1 VQIVVQAVMANQ
13 THYIT
18 PDPITFEE
26 IENMLSSGQPVSIST
41 EALALIEKCRN
52 YLDNK
57 IETQID
63 PIYGITTGFGSLCN
77 RSISKDDLS
86 QLQVNLVLSHA
97 CGIGQP
103 VDPEIVRIMLL
114 LKAYGLALGNSG
126 VQTETVQRLLDLYN
140 HNILPEVRQLGS
152 LGASGDL
159 APLAHLVLPLLGKGK
174 VLYRDKWQNAADIL
188 EQFGYSEI
196 HLKSK
201 EGLALL
207 NGTQFMSAHGV
218 YVLLKAFK
226 LLRLADITGAISL
239 EAYNG
244 RLDPFL
250 AKLHEIRPHPGQI
263 ETALNIRNLLNG
275 SRLIGKTGKAVQ
287 DPYSF
292 RCIPQV
298 HGAVKDTVRYAAEV
312 IFREINS
319 VTDNPTIFPD
329 DDLIL
334 SGGNFHGEPLAFVLD
349 YISIALAELG
359 NIAERRLYRLIA
371 GQRGLPEFL
380 VAHPGLN
387 SGFMIT
393 QYAAASVV
401 SQNKQ
406 LCTPSSVD
414 SINSSNE
421 QEDHVSM
428 GANAATKAL
437 RVVNNVENIL
447 AIELMAGCQALEF
460 RGIGNTSPFLQ
471 SVVNEYRRTVP
482 YVEDDVLMYE
492 LIDNS
497 VQFIRN
503 RKFHLPE

>member
-1 VQIVVQAVMANQ
+1 MANQ
-13 THYIT
+13 TFFIT
-18 PDPITFEE
+18 PAPISFEQ
-26 IENMLSSGQPVSIST
+26 IENMLAPETQLALST
-41 EALALIEKCRN
+41 ESIANIEKCRN
-52 YLDNK
+52 YLDHK
-57 IETQID
+57 IETHQD

-77 RSISKDDLS
+77 RAISNDDLS
-86 QLQVNLVLSHA
+86 QLQVNLVISHA
-97 CGIGQP
+97 CGIGQVVEP
-103 VDPEIVRIMLL
+103 DIVRLMLI
-114 LKAYGLALGNSG
+114 LKAYALSLGNSG

-140 HNILPEVRQLGS
+140 NNILPEVRQLGS

-159 APLAHLVLPLLGKGK
+159 APLAHLVLPLLGTGN
-174 VLYRDKWQNAADIL
+174 VLYADKLQPANEVL
-188 EQFGYSEI
+188 KKHMLTPVS
-196 HLKSK
+196 LKSK

-218 YVLLKAFK
+218 LVLLKAFK

-239 EAYNG
+239 EAFNG
-244 RLDPFL
+244 RIEPFHSL
-250 AKLHEIRPHPGQI
+250 IHQIRPHPGQI
-263 ETALNIRNLLNG
+263 ETARNIRAILQG
-275 SRLIGKTGKAVQ
+275 SQLIENPGKAVQ

-298 HGAVKDTVRYAAEV
+298 HGAAKDTVNYAAEV
-312 IFREINS
+312 ILREINS

-329 DDLIL
+329 EDLIL

-349 YISIALAELG
+349 FISIALAELG

-380 VAHPGLN
+380 AASPGLN
-387 SGFMIT
+387 SGFMIP

-414 SINSSNE
+414 SITSSNE

-437 RVVNNVENIL
+437 RVVRNVENIL
-447 AIELMAGCQALEF
+447 AIELMAACQALEF
-460 RGIGNTSPFLQ
+460 RGISKTSPFLQ
-471 SVVNEYRRTVP
+471 SIINDYRQTVP
-482 YVEDDVLMYE
+482 FVEKDMLMYE
-492 LIDNS
+492 LMDHS
-497 VQFIRN
+497 LEFIHN
-503 RKFHLPE
+503 HHFHLPG

>member
-1 VQIVVQAVMANQ
+1 MAQ
-13 THYIT
+13 QPFFIT
-18 PDPITFEE
+18 PAPLTFEQ
-26 IENMLSSGQPVSIST
+26 IENMLVKGQNIALSPESI
-41 EALALIEKCRN
+41 ALVEKCRN
-52 YLDNK
+52 YLDRK
-57 IETQID
+57 IETQNE
-63 PIYGITTGFGSLCN
+63 PVYGITTGFGSLCN
-77 RSISKDDLS
+77 RSISRDDLS
-86 QLQVNLVLSHA
+86 QLQVNLVISHA
-97 CGIGQP
+97 CGIGDP
-103 VDPEIVRIMLL
+103 VEPDIVKLMLL
-114 LKAYGLALGNSG
+114 LKAHALSLGKSG
-126 VQTETVQRLLDLYN
+126 VQTSTVQRLLDLFNY
-140 HNILPEVRQLGS
+140 NILPEVRQLGS

-159 APLAHLVLPLLGKGK
+159 APLAHLVLPLLDTGK
-174 VLYRDKWQNAADIL
+174 VLYNDKWQPASGVLRELGLPAIN
-188 EQFGYSEI
+188 
-196 HLKSK
+196 LKSK

-207 NGTQFMSAHGV
+207 NGTQFMSAHAV
-218 YVLLKAFK
+218 MVLLKAFK

-244 RLDPFL
+244 RLDPFHS
-250 AKLHEIRPHPGQI
+250 KIHEIRPHPGQI
-263 ETALNIRNLLNG
+263 DTARNIRSILKG
-275 SRLIGKTGKAVQ
+275 SQLIDQPGKAVQ

-298 HGAVKDTVRYAAEV
+298 HGAAKDTLRYAADV
-312 IFREINS
+312 ILREINS

-349 YISIALAELG
+349 FIAIALAELG

-387 SGFMIT
+387 SGFMIP

-414 SINSSNE
+414 SITSSNE

-437 RVVNNVENIL
+437 RVVKNVENIL
-447 AIELMAGCQALEF
+447 AIELMAGCQALDF
-460 RGIGNTSPFLQ
+460 RETKKTSPFLQ
-471 SVVNEYRRTVP
+471 KIISEFRQAVP

-497 VQFIRN
+497 MKFIHSHDFR
-503 RKFHLPE
+503 LPE

>member
-1 VQIVVQAVMANQ
+1 MTQQSLF
-13 THYIT
+13 IT
-18 PDPITFEE
+18 PSPITFEQ
-26 IENMLSSGQPVSIST
+26 IENMLAQGKDIALSPESIT
-41 EALALIEKCRN
+41 LIEKCRN
-52 YLDNK
+52 YLDRK
-57 IETQID
+57 IETQQE

-77 RSISKDDLS
+77 RSISREDLS
-86 QLQVNLVLSHA
+86 QLQVNLVISHA
-97 CGIGQP
+97 CGIGEHVEP
-103 VDPEIVRIMLL
+103 DIVRIMLL
-114 LKAYGLALGNSG
+114 LKAHALSLGNSG
-126 VQTETVQRLLDLYN
+126 VQTITVQRLLDLYN
-140 HNILPEVRQLGS
+140 HNILPEVRQMGS

-159 APLAHLVLPLLGKGK
+159 APLAHLVLPLLGTGK
-174 VLYRDKWQNAADIL
+174 VLYKDKWQPAKGVL
-188 EQFGYSEI
+188 SELGLTAVN
-196 HLKSK
+196 LKSK

-218 YVLLKAFK
+218 LVLLKAFK

-244 RLDPFL
+244 RLDPFHS
-250 AKLHEIRPHPGQI
+250 KIHEIRPHPGQI
-263 ETALNIRNLLNG
+263 ETAKNIRTILQG
-275 SRLIGKTGKAVQ
+275 SQLIDKPGKAVQ

-298 HGAVKDTVRYAAEV
+298 HGAVKDTVRYAADV
-312 IFREINS
+312 ILREINS

-329 DDLIL
+329 DDLII

-349 YISIALAELG
+349 FIAIALAELG

-387 SGFMIT
+387 SGYMIP

-414 SINSSNE
+414 SITSSNE

-437 RVVNNVENIL
+437 RVVKNVENIL

-460 RGIGNTSPFLQ
+460 RGTKNTSPFLQ
-471 SVVNEYRRTVP
+471 NIISGFREKVP

-497 VQFIRN
+497 LKFIQDHD
-503 RKFHLPE
+503 FLLPE

>member
-1 VQIVVQAVMANQ
+1 MSKN
-13 THYIT
+13 THFIT
-18 PDPITFEE
+18 SNPITFSQ
-26 IENMLSSGQPVSIST
+26 IEDMLSVDSQLFLSDESIGK
-41 EALALIEKCRN
+41 IEKCRK
-52 YLDNK
+52 YLDHK
-57 IETQID
+57 IESQQE

-77 RSISKDDLS
+77 RSISKEDLS
-86 QLQVNLVLSHA
+86 QLQVNLVVSHA
-97 CGIGQP
+97 CGMGDL
-103 VDPEIVRIMLL
+103 VDNEIVRIMLL
-114 LKAYGLALGNSG
+114 LKAYGLSLGNSG
-126 VQTETVQRLLDLYN
+126 VQTETVQRLLDLFN
-140 HNILPEVRQLGS
+140 HNVYPEVRQLGS

-174 VLYRDKWQNAADIL
+174 VHFQECFQPAHKVMTSLGLIPI
-188 EQFGYSEI
+188 S
-196 HLKSK
+196 LKSK

-218 YVLLKAFK
+218 QVLLKAFK

-244 RLDPFL
+244 RLDPFHSL
-250 AKLHEIRPHPGQI
+250 IHQIRPHPGQI
-263 ETALNIRNLLNG
+263 ETAKNIRSILDG
-275 SRLIGKTGKAVQ
+275 SRLIDNPGKAVQ

-298 HGAVKDTVRYAAEV
+298 HGAVKDTVHYAAEV
-312 IFREINS
+312 ILREINS

-329 DDLIL
+329 EDLIL

-387 SGFMIT
+387 SGFMIP

-401 SQNKQ
+401 SLNKQ
-406 LCTPSSVD
+406 LCTPASVD
-414 SINSSNE
+414 SITSSNE

-437 RVVNNVENIL
+437 RVVKNVENIL

-460 RGIGNTSPFLQ
+460 RGIANTSPFLQ
-471 SVVNEYRRTVP
+471 SIIRDYRQTVP
-482 YVEDDVLMYE
+482 YVEEDVLMYE
-492 LIDNS
+492 LIDKS
-497 VQFIRN
+497 LQFIHSRN
-503 RKFHLPE
+503 FHLPH